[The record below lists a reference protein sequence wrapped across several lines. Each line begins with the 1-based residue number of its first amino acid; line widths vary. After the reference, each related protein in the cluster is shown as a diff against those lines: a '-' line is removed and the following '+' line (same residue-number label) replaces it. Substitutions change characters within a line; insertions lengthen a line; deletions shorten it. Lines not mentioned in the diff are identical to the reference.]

1 MAKKSTVPASPFAHV
16 LELFTAAER
25 KLLDSSIGAALA
37 EATHAQVDAAARKA
51 RVLRDKWRDLSAAHG
66 RKTKRAGGSNVV
78 TDRSSDKAAVFHDAV
93 ERFEARLLDL
103 VNSVGSAIT
112 KTTTARAKA
121 RDKTIAGRAARR
133 TGTKPAAPETSFAPI
148 APSAPRTK
156 VPLPKAPARKTAPT
170 AKAGPV
176 AKPAVAPAAP
186 APAPKK
192 PVATISKKARLDR
205 TGVFGLA
212 GTQRV
217 GLDRSKQRSAITAAK
232 AGRLAQKG
240 VNTRRAAHTI
250 SRGKKNQARRD
261 GRSR

>member
-1 MAKKSTVPASPFAHV
+1 MAKKSTVPASPFAHM

-37 EATHAQVDAAARKA
+37 KATHAQVDDAARKA

-93 ERFEARLLDL
+93 ERFEARLRDL
-103 VNSVGSAIT
+103 VSSVGSAIP

-133 TGTKPAAPETSFAPI
+133 TSTKPAAPETSFAPI
-148 APSAPRTK
+148 APPAPRTK
-156 VPLPKAPARKTAPT
+156 VPVPKAPARKTAPS

-186 APAPKK
+186 PAPKK
-192 PVATISKKARLDR
+192 PVATISKKARIDR
-205 TGVFGLA
+205 SGVFGLA

>member
-1 MAKKSTVPASPFAHV
+1 VNSRSG
-16 LELFTAAER
+16 E
-25 KLLDSSIGAALA
+25 
-37 EATHAQVDAAARKA
+37 KA
-51 RVLRDKWRDLSAAHG
+51 D
-66 RKTKRAGGSNVV
+66 
-78 TDRSSDKAAVFHDAV
+78 VFHGAV

-103 VNSVGSAIT
+103 VNTVGSAIT

-133 TGTKPAAPETSFAPI
+133 TSTKPAAPETSFALI
-148 APSAPRTK
+148 APPAPRTK
-156 VPLPKAPARKTAPT
+156 VPVPKSPARKTAP
-170 AKAGPV
+170 APKAGPV

-186 APAPKK
+186 PAPKK
-192 PVATISKKARLDR
+192 PVATISKKARIDR
-205 TGVFGLA
+205 SGVFGLA